1 MNEAVKSQALTQDGP
16 LAFTSDKGVSPTQL
30 EKFVATVDL
39 QAAEVARGLLD
50 SLKKEGVKARVE
62 QRQNQYLIIQ
72 ESLSPSVAELAA
84 VDPNSRPSRIR
95 LFIRSADAPPTI
107 NALRLF
113 FRDWRAVAG
122 LVAVGTAWQAGQWL
136 MTVRRREGPTQH

>member
-1 MNEAVKSQALTQDGP
+1 M
-16 LAFTSDKGVSPTQL
+16 
-30 EKFVATVDL
+30 
-39 QAAEVARGLLD
+39 ARGLLD

-72 ESLSPSVAELAA
+72 EALNPSVAELAA
-84 VDPNSRPSRIR
+84 VEPNSRPSRIR
-95 LFIRSADAPPTI
+95 LFIRSSDAPPTI

-122 LVAVGTAWQAGQWL
+122 LVAVGATWQAGQWL

>member
-16 LAFTSDKGVSPTQL
+16 LAFSSGADVKPTELQ
-30 EKFVATVDL
+30 KFVATVDQ

-72 ESLSPSVAELAA
+72 EALNPSVAELAA
-84 VDPNSRPSRIR
+84 VEPNGRPSRIR
-95 LFIRSADAPPTI
+95 LFIRSSDAPPTI

-122 LVAVGTAWQAGQWL
+122 LVAVGATWQAGQWL